1 MTRAGARRPG
11 LRVVVGLAACIGFA
25 ATAIGPAGAARPSA
39 RSPARAPAFTA
50 TALNSYSAQLTWTLP
65 PGAATVKILRNGRL
79 IDAFPAASAP
89 YVDYLLWQ
97 STTYS
102 YELDVYDAGGGLLSS
117 QTTGV
122 TTPAQSG
129 SFPRFYAADSFW
141 NTKIKRHAKVDAD
154 SKAIIAKSV
163 LPYVSVS
170 HVTDTDAWGIPLA
183 YSGADSEN
191 YAVGCTKYGC
201 NIDVHFRIPRYARQ
215 NSGTD
220 GKLVVVDPST
230 NTELDMG
237 RASYDPV
244 SDAWTTESRY
254 TTPSDGWGAMCG
266 LGQHCDGVL
275 MSGIDQFGG
284 IIRPEEIAQG
294 HIDHA
299 LALAIPYWR
308 DAKFVCPAV
317 KSSGHGYDDTAAL
330 PEGAHLQLSPKL
342 DVDAQTW
349 PAWEKVVARAMQR
362 YGAYVVDAG
371 SGAFEMR
378 AEANLDRGYDAW
390 SLVGM
395 TSNPPPKLTNFP
407 WSKVRVLKLSW
418 C

>member
-1 MTRAGARRPG
+1 M
-11 LRVVVGLAACIGFA
+11 VVGLAACMGLA
-25 ATAIGPAGAARPSA
+25 AGAVGPANAAQPRA
-39 RSPARAPAFTA
+39 AVHARAPMLTV
-50 TALNSYSAQLTWTLP
+50 TPLNSYSAQLTWTLP
-65 PGAATVKILRNGRL
+65 KGAATVKVLRGGRV
-79 IDAFPAASAP
+79 IDVFPATTTP

-97 STTYS
+97 GTPYS
-102 YELDVYDAGGGLLSS
+102 YQVQAFDSGGALLSTQS
-117 QTTGV
+117 AGV
-122 TTPAQSG
+122 TTPAQTG

-141 NTKIKRHAKVDAD
+141 NTKIKRRAKVDPD

-163 LPYVSVS
+163 LPYISVS
-170 HVTDTDAWGIPLA
+170 HITNTDAWGIPIA
-183 YSGADSEN
+183 YSAADSEL
-191 YAVGCTKYGC
+191 YDVGCTKYGC
-201 NIDVHFRIPRYARQ
+201 SIDVNFRIPRYAHQ

-220 GKLVVVDPST
+220 GKLVVVDPSS

-244 SDAWTTESRY
+244 SDSWTTESRY

-284 IIRPEEIAQG
+284 IIRPEEIGQG

-308 DAKFVCPAV
+308 NAKFVCPAV
-317 KSSGHGYDDTAAL
+317 KSSGHGSDDPAAL
-330 PEGAHLQLSPKL
+330 PEGARLQLSPRF
-342 DVDAQTW
+342 DVDAQSW
-349 PAWEKVVARAMQR
+349 PAWEKVVAHAMQK

-371 SGAFEMR
+371 SGALEVR

-395 TSNPPPKLTNFP
+395 PSNPPPKLTDFAWN
-407 WSKVRVLKLSW
+407 KVRVLKLNW